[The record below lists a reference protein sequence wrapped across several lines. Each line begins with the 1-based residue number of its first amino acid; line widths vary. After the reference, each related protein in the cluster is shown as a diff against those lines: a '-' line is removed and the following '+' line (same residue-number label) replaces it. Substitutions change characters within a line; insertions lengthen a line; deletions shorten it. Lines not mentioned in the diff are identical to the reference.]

1 MVAKRVSE
9 PAGRSFP
16 PSLETNSLPSRR
28 QGKETFELILA
39 TAGKLLEEV
48 GFERL
53 STNMVSAE
61 AGVTPPALYRYFPN
75 KYALLAELARR
86 LMEAQDEALLAWIET
101 GGSASP
107 DLEESVRRHVA
118 LRKQLVTITRNFP
131 GGVWILR
138 AIRAL
143 PLLQEVR
150 VASRNMVLDRRFEKL
165 RETFPAVDEARLR
178 MAIRLAEQV
187 AYSTIEMIV
196 EDRGLD
202 EDKIIEESAWMTC
215 LYYEARV
222 SENASAASRKRR
234 SA

>member
-1 MVAKRVSE
+1 VAKRSSE

-16 PSLETNSLPSRR
+16 PPLETNSLPSRR

-39 TAGKLLEEV
+39 TAGQLLEEV

-53 STNMVSAE
+53 STNMVSKE

-75 KYALLAELARR
+75 KYALLSELARR
-86 LMEAQDEALLAWIET
+86 LMEAQDEAYLAWVAA
-101 GGSASP
+101 GGPQPAS
-107 DLEESVRRHVA
+107 LEESVRRHIS

-150 VASRNMVLDRRFEKL
+150 IASRNMVLDRRFERM
-165 RETFPAVDEARLR
+165 RESYPDVDEERLR
-178 MAIRLAEQV
+178 MAIRLTEQV
-187 AYSTIEMIV
+187 AYSTIEMIM
-196 EDRGLD
+196 EDPSLD
-202 EDKIIEESAWMTC
+202 EDRIIEESAWMTC
-215 LYYEARV
+215 LYYAERV
-222 SENASAASRKRR
+222 TQSTPAARKRR